1 MSVPSI
7 QFSDYI
13 LQQVEEGKGRLAPG
27 FDPQRIIENMYDN
40 QDRNKDGQ
48 ITEDEFKLKADE
60 AAAHDELWGWTQG
73 WRVVIGCVLWL
84 NIINGKGIKI
94 LNLPVKCHSEML
106 FTFDVCLRGVWVCII
121 VFIYVFFLY
130 GSLNVC

>member
-1 MSVPSI
+1 MTVCLSVHCQFINKMLIKFISSLSVPSI

-40 QDRNKDGQ
+40 QDRNKDGR

-60 AAAHDELWGWTQG
+60 PTHDEL
-73 WRVVIGCVLWL
+73 
-84 NIINGKGIKI
+84 
-94 LNLPVKCHSEML
+94 
-106 FTFDVCLRGVWVCII
+106 
-121 VFIYVFFLY
+121 
-130 GSLNVC
+130 

>member
-1 MSVPSI
+1 MLIQLISLLSVPSI

-40 QDRNKDGQ
+40 QDRNKDGR

-60 AAAHDELWGWTQG
+60 PVHDELWGWTQG
-73 WRVVIGCVLWL
+73 WRVVIGCV
-84 NIINGKGIKI
+84 
-94 LNLPVKCHSEML
+94 V
-106 FTFDVCLRGVWVCII
+106 
-121 VFIYVFFLY
+121 
-130 GSLNVC
+130 

>member
-13 LQQVEEGKGRLAPG
+13 LQQVEDGKGRLAPG

-40 QDRNKDGQ
+40 QDRNKDGR

-60 AAAHDELWGWTQG
+60 AAAHDEL
-73 WRVVIGCVLWL
+73 
-84 NIINGKGIKI
+84 
-94 LNLPVKCHSEML
+94 
-106 FTFDVCLRGVWVCII
+106 
-121 VFIYVFFLY
+121 
-130 GSLNVC
+130 